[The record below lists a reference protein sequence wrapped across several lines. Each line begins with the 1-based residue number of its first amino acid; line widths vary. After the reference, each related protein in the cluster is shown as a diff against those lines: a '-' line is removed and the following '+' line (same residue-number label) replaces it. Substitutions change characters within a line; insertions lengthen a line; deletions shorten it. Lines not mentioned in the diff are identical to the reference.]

1 MRLRLVCCSA
11 LLAIA
16 ASACGGTTESDA
28 EGAATTPA
36 STPESSILETAAPES
51 SISETAAPESSIPET
66 AAPETA
72 ATQRTADGIGYTTI
86 DFVDPTRATDEVSA
100 DDEVLVEA
108 ADSRLLQT
116 TVRYPATE
124 DGEGAAPVADH
135 LPLIILSHGLSGTP
149 EYVTPL
155 ADVLVEAG
163 YVVALP
169 LYPESSVGGAADFV
183 EQPADV
189 SFIIDQLIELSDG
202 TDGEFSGTI
211 DAERIGAAGHSLGAF
226 TTAGLAYNECCIDE
240 SVDAAALLA
249 GLAVPYG
256 QNQYTWPD
264 TPLLLIHGDA
274 DGVIGYSGS
283 TEMAA
288 AAQGPT
294 YFLTMLGVDH
304 GAGLWNDEHNPLLN
318 EALVAFF
325 DEYVAGVDNDLAA
338 IESAD
343 GLSTWATSNL

>member
-1 MRLRLVCCSA
+1 MRMRLVCCSV
-11 LLAIA
+11 LFVIT
-16 ASACGGTTESDA
+16 ASACGETTESEA
-28 EGAATTPA
+28 SGATT
-36 STPESSILETAAPES
+36 TAAGV
-51 SISETAAPESSIPET
+51 AET

-72 ATQRTADGIGYTTI
+72 APAPASTPETSTPETSTPETSTPEATANGIGYTII
-86 DFVDPTRATDEVSA
+86 DFVDPSRATDEVSS

-108 ADSRLLQT
+108 SDSRLLQT

-124 DGEGAAPVADH
+124 DGEGAAPVADR
-135 LPLIILSHGLSGTP
+135 LPLIIVSHGLSGTP

-169 LYPESSVGGAADFV
+169 LYPESSSGGAADFV

-189 SFIIDQLIELSDG
+189 SFIIDQLIELSNG
-202 TDGEFSGTI
+202 TDGELSGTI
-211 DAERIGAAGHSLGAF
+211 DSERIGAAGHSLGAF
-226 TTAGLAYNECCIDE
+226 TTGGLVYNDCCIDE

-249 GLAVPYG
+249 GLAVPFG
-256 QNQYTWPD
+256 DNQYSWPE

-274 DGVIGYSGS
+274 DGTVGYAGS

-304 GAGLWNDEHNPLLN
+304 GAGIWNEDHNPLMN

-325 DEYVAGVDNDLAA
+325 DEYVAGADNGLAA
-338 IESAD
+338 IDSTD
-343 GLSTWATSNL
+343 GLSTWVTVNL